1 MQAELGSHVG
11 DSAVPV
17 HYAYVARYTYSDVVV
32 QNDNFLRLSA
42 YADHRQW
49 VESRDIL
56 TNPDGR
62 KVAYSDRFGNV
73 VHRVRIMAPHQE
85 LTIASIGEVYL
96 EPAAP
101 PVADMSLSSIE
112 PRPDAFEFLAPSP
125 LVDPDTVA
133 DAAKTVAGDSG
144 TLLELIHRV
153 VAWVWEE
160 ITYQRGNTSVNTTAA
175 DVLASMEGVCQDKTH
190 LALAMI
196 RSLGV
201 PARYVSGLLTRQA
214 GETHAWMEFLHPKAG
229 WLPADPTRG
238 IVIEIGTD
246 YLKLGVGRDY
256 SEVPPVT
263 GSFIS
268 RGSGH
273 LDVAVAQVYFDR
285 ETISFEDALSLIETN
300 KPWKEVQDRW

>member
-11 DSAVPV
+11 NSVVPV

-42 YADHRQW
+42 YSDHRQW
-49 VESRDIL
+49 VESRDIH

-73 VHRVRIMAPHQE
+73 VHRVRIMAPHQQ

-96 EPAAP
+96 EEAAP
-101 PVADMSLSSIE
+101 LVVDMSLSSIE
-112 PRPDAFEFLAPSP
+112 YKPDASEFLAPSP

-133 DAAKTVAGDSG
+133 DAAKSLAGDAA

-153 VAWVWEE
+153 VAWVRVRVK
-160 ITYQRGNTSVNTTAA
+160 YQRGNTSVNTTAF
-175 DVLASMEGVCQDKTH
+175 DVLSSMEGVCQDKTH
-190 LALAMI
+190 LALGMI

-214 GETHAWMEFLHPKAG
+214 GETHAWLEFLHPEAG

-238 IVIEIGTD
+238 IVIDVGTD

-256 SEVPPVT
+256 SEAPPVT

-273 LDVAVAQVYFDR
+273 LDVATAQVYFDR
-285 ETISFEDALSLIETN
+285 ETISFEDALSLIETSN
-300 KPWKEVQDRW
+300 PWKEVQNRW

>member
-1 MQAELGSHVG
+1 MQAELGSLVG

-42 YADHRQW
+42 YSDHRQW
-49 VESRDIL
+49 VESRDIQ
-56 TNPDGR
+56 TNPDGK

-101 PVADMSLSSIE
+101 LVADMSLSSIE
-112 PRPDAFEFLAPSP
+112 HRPDAFEFLAPSP

-133 DAAKTVAGDSG
+133 DAARTVAGDSG

-160 ITYQRGNTSVNTTAA
+160 IIYQRGNTSVNTTAA
-175 DVLASMEGVCQDKTH
+175 DVLASKEGVCQDKTH

-273 LDVAVAQVYFDR
+273 LDFATAQVYFDR

-300 KPWKEVQDRW
+300 NPWKEVQDRW